1 MDRSSTRL
9 PFNEYRSLVEGQT
22 KLGSYFL
29 AREGISGSEN
39 SKYL

>member
-1 MDRSSTRL
+1 MDRLSTRL

-29 AREGISGSEN
+29 AKEGISDSEN
-39 SKYL
+39 SQYL